1 VVLLGSAGAAVYFV
15 RIRKPDTPGF

>member
-15 RIRKPDTPGF
+15 RIRKPDTPGS